1 MTPAGRTAA
10 DQPIDRSGVVAVL
23 LGVWAAVV
31 GLAPTPEYKLFATL
45 PLLAGA
51 LAWWTILTPE
61 RWLALFFFCSLLLPP
76 LPFPFGNSGIHIAPL
91 VALIGLAA
99 GAVRIAEWR
108 EILRGNLA
116 MLFALFLSILA
127 GSSALAALYSGWGI
141 GLGSFARVLLFGI
154 GVYVFLYTL
163 SGPRAEESNP
173 FAQARL
179 LYGIA
184 LAGAVFACIDF
195 YFQFP
200 APAGYGAQYV
210 WMEQG
215 YVRRAQGLFYEAST
229 LGNFCAFFLAM
240 VLVAWFPA
248 NGRRVLSRLVLIPG
262 ALIFTAALV
271 FSASRASVVAVM
283 VAGCGFAYVRRLKI
297 RRVFLA
303 GAASLGVVAAAVRFA
318 LPAFS
323 ASYWT
328 RIVTSIEKF
337 GPYPNGVLSGRLTH
351 WKTLTDFL
359 AQHPW
364 HLLFGIGYKTIPY
377 TAMFGAGA
385 VADNTYLS
393 LLVETGIA
401 GLTVFLLLNAAILRT
416 SYRAARSNNS
426 RASFF
431 GGWMFCFWCGEMVQM
446 LSGDLITYWRLLPVF
461 FWVLAI
467 AARESAREFVAREFA
482 E

>member
-1 MTPAGRTAA
+1 MTPASHTAA
-10 DQPIDRSGVVAVL
+10 DQRIVDRSGVAAVL

-31 GLAPTPEYKLFATL
+31 GLTPTSEYKLLATL

-51 LAWWTILTPE
+51 VAWWTILTPE
-61 RWLALFFFCSLLLPP
+61 RWLAFFFFCSLLLPP

-91 VALIGLAA
+91 VALIGLAV
-99 GAVRIAEWR
+99 GALRIAEWR
-108 EILRGNLA
+108 AILRGNLA
-116 MLFALFLSILA
+116 ILFALFLSILA
-127 GSSALAALYSGWGI
+127 GSSALAALYSGWEI

-163 SGPRAEESNP
+163 AGPRAEESNP

-184 LAGAVFACIDF
+184 LAGAVFACVDF

-200 APAGYGAQYV
+200 APAGYSRQFV
-210 WMEQG
+210 WLEQSV
-215 YVRRAQGLFYEAST
+215 VRRAQGVFYDAAT

-248 NGRRVLSRLVLIPG
+248 KGQRVLSRLVLIPG
-262 ALIFTAALV
+262 ALIFTAALI
-271 FSASRASVVAVM
+271 FSGSRASIVAVI
-283 VAGCGFAYVRRLKI
+283 VAGCALAYVRRLKI
-297 RRVFLA
+297 RRVFIAAAALL
-303 GAASLGVVAAAVRFA
+303 GATAAAVRFA

-323 ASYWT
+323 ANYWF
-328 RIVTSIEKF
+328 RIAGSMRDF
-337 GPYPNGVLSGRLTH
+337 WSYPNEILSGRLAH
-351 WKTLTDFL
+351 WKTLVDFL

-364 HLLFGIGYKTIPY
+364 PLLFGIGYKTIPY

-393 LLVETGIA
+393 LLVETGIV

-416 SYRAARSNNS
+416 SYRAARSDNS
-426 RASFF
+426 HASFF
-431 GGWMFCFWCGEMVQM
+431 GGWMLCFWCGEMVQM

-461 FWVLAI
+461 FWVLAL
-467 AARESAREFVAREFA
+467 AARESGREFVE
-482 E
+482 